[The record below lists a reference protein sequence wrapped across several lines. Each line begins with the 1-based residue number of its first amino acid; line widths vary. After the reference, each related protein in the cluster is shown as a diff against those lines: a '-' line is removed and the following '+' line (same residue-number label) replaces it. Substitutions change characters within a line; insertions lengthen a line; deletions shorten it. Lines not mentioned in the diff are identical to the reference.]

1 MLFYYQMCLLWL
13 DHSLT
18 HFHAVL
24 VYFWNWAY
32 RFWLELFFLEST
44 YMANLCQ
51 VNGDS
56 DFWNKAG
63 RYIFLLRKLLELHT
77 QWSNI
82 WHKSSLK
89 SGVSTFFVTGQTIGG
104 NSDGSACMF
113 PFIYEGVEYTT
124 CIDLN
129 HDKPW
134 CSTTESYDDFKRWGE
149 CMGKLRADQISIK
162 KIDKTRKKPYWLTEI
177 YSSN

>member
-13 DHSLT
+13 DHSLN
-18 HFHAVL
+18 HFHAIP

-63 RYIFLLRKLLELHT
+63 QYIFLLCKLLELHT
-77 QWSNI
+77 PVEQYLTQIMTVIRCIYFFCYRTDDRRELWWISLYVSFYI
-82 WHKSSLK
+82 WGSRVYYMYRFKS
-89 SGVSTFFVTGQTIGG
+89 
-104 NSDGSACMF
+104 
-113 PFIYEGVEYTT
+113 
-124 CIDLN
+124 
-129 HDKPW
+129 W
-134 CSTTESYDDFKRWGE
+134 
-149 CMGKLRADQISIK
+149 
-162 KIDKTRKKPYWLTEI
+162 
-177 YSSN
+177 